1 MGRSKPGHS
10 PGKGPASVPEKWE
23 SVMSRLFLLGVL
35 LSLALPRAAFA
46 EDLKLGYV
54 DLQRA
59 LNETED
65 GRKAKASL
73 KKVFD
78 AKQKELDEQQED
90 FKKAKEDL
98 DKKRTLMNADTVRN
112 KEQELAA
119 KFEKVQQSYLRHQK
133 DLQEKEGEVTQKIFE
148 RMQRI
153 ILKIAQAE
161 NFSMVLD
168 KTQAGI
174 IFAKQHLDLTND
186 VIRRYN
192 SGEGNEGP
200 TAAPAPAKKK

>member
-1 MGRSKPGHS
+1 
-10 PGKGPASVPEKWE
+10 
-23 SVMSRLFLLGVL
+23 MSRLFLFAVL
-35 LSLALPRAAFA
+35 LLSTGFTRAAFA

-78 AKQKELDEQQED
+78 QKQKELDEQQED
-90 FKKAKEDL
+90 FRKAKEDL
-98 DKKRTLMNADTVRN
+98 DKKRTLLPADKARD

-119 KFEKVQQSYLRHQK
+119 KYQKVQESYMRHQK
-133 DLQEKEGEVTQKIFE
+133 DLAEKEGEVTQKIFE

-153 ILKIAQAE
+153 ILKIAAAE

-192 SGEGNEGP
+192 SGEGAEGGGG
-200 TAAPAPAKKK
+200 APAKPAAAAPQAAKPKK

>member
-1 MGRSKPGHS
+1 
-10 PGKGPASVPEKWE
+10 
-23 SVMSRLFLLGVL
+23 MSRLFLLGVL
-35 LSLALPRAAFA
+35 LSLAVPRAAFA

-78 AKQKELDEQQED
+78 VKQKELDEQQED
-90 FKKAKEDL
+90 FKKSKEDL
-98 DKKRTLMNADTVRN
+98 DKKRTLMNADLVRQ
-112 KEQELAA
+112 KEQELAT

-133 DLQEKEGEVTQKIFE
+133 ELQEKEGEVTQKIFE

-161 NFSMVLD
+161 NFTMVLD

-174 IFAKQHLDLTND
+174 IFAKQHLDLTNE

-192 SGEGNEGP
+192 SGEGAEGGGGAKP
-200 TAAPAPAKKK
+200 AAPMAAPAKKK

>member
-1 MGRSKPGHS
+1 
-10 PGKGPASVPEKWE
+10 
-23 SVMSRLFLLGVL
+23 MSRLFLFGVL
-35 LSLALPRAAFA
+35 ILATGVPRAVFA

-78 AKQKELDEQQED
+78 QKQKELDEQQED
-90 FKKAKEDL
+90 FRKAKEDL
-98 DKKRTLMNADTVRN
+98 DKKRTLLPADKARE

-119 KFEKVQQSYLRHQK
+119 KFEKVQQSYMRHQK
-133 DLQEKEGEVTQKIFE
+133 DLQEKEGEVTSKIFE

-153 ILKIAQAE
+153 IGKIAASE
-161 NFSMVLD
+161 NFTMVLD
-168 KTQAGI
+168 RAQAGI
-174 IFAKQHLDLTND
+174 LFAKPHLDLTND

-192 SGEGNEGP
+192 SGEGAEGGP
-200 TAAPAPAKKK
+200 TAAKPAAAAPAPGKPKK

>member
-1 MGRSKPGHS
+1 MLLNQER
-10 PGKGPASVPEKWE
+10 A
-23 SVMSRLFLLGVL
+23 MSRLLLLGAL
-35 LSLALPRAAFA
+35 FSLAVPRLARA

-65 GRKAKASL
+65 GRKAKANL

-90 FKKAKEDL
+90 FKKAKDDL
-98 DKKRTLMNADTVRN
+98 DKKRTLLSADVVRT
-112 KEQELAA
+112 KENELAQ
-119 KFEKVQQSYLRHQK
+119 KFEKVQQSYMRHQK
-133 DLQEKEGEVTQKIFE
+133 DLQEKEGEITQKIFE

-153 ILKIAQAE
+153 ILKIAAAE
-161 NFSMVLD
+161 NFTMVLD

-174 IFAKQHLDLTND
+174 IFAKQHLDLTNE

-192 SGEGNEGP
+192 GGEGADGGGGKP
-200 TAAPAPAKKK
+200 APAKPQAGGAKPAAPAPKK

>member
-1 MGRSKPGHS
+1 
-10 PGKGPASVPEKWE
+10 
-23 SVMSRLFLLGVL
+23 MSRLFLLGVL

-65 GRKAKASL
+65 GRKAKANL

-78 AKQKELDEQQED
+78 TKQKELDEQQED
-90 FKKAKEDL
+90 FKKVKEDL
-98 DKKRTLMNADTVRN
+98 DKKRTLMNADLVRQ
-112 KEQELAA
+112 KEQELQA
-119 KFEKVQQSYLRHQK
+119 KFEKVQQSYMRHQK
-133 DLQEKEGEVTQKIFE
+133 ELQEREGEVTQKIFE

-153 ILKIAQAE
+153 ILKIAAAE

-174 IFAKQHLDLTND
+174 IFAKPYLDLTNE
-186 VIRRYN
+186 VIRRYT
-192 SGEGNEGP
+192 SGEGAEGGGGKAAP
-200 TAAPAPAKKK
+200 TAAPAKKK

>member
-1 MGRSKPGHS
+1 
-10 PGKGPASVPEKWE
+10 
-23 SVMSRLFLLGVL
+23 MSRLFLLGVL
-35 LSLALPRAAFA
+35 LSLAVPRAAFA

-65 GRKAKASL
+65 GRKAKAGL

-98 DKKRTLMNADTVRN
+98 DKKRTLMNADLVRQ
-112 KEQELAA
+112 KEQELGA

-153 ILKIAQAE
+153 ILKIAASE
-161 NFSMVLD
+161 NFTMVLD

-174 IFAKQHLDLTND
+174 IFAKQHLDLTNE

-192 SGEGNEGP
+192 SGEGAEGGGGGKP
-200 TAAPAPAKKK
+200 AAAAPAKKK

>member
-1 MGRSKPGHS
+1 
-10 PGKGPASVPEKWE
+10 
-23 SVMSRLFLLGVL
+23 MSRLFAFGIL
-35 LSLALPRAAFA
+35 LSLAVPKLAFA

-59 LNETED
+59 LYETED
-65 GRKAKASL
+65 GRKAKAQL

-78 AKQKELDEQQED
+78 QKQKELDEQQED
-90 FKKAKEDL
+90 FKKAKDDL
-98 DKKRTLMNADTVRN
+98 DKKRSILAADTVRQ
-112 KEQELAA
+112 KETELAA

-153 ILKIAQAE
+153 IIKIAQAE

-168 KTQAGI
+168 KGQAGI
-174 IFAKQHLDLTND
+174 IFAKQHLDLTNEL
-186 VIRRYN
+186 IRRYN
-192 SGEGNEGP
+192 AGEGAEGGGA
-200 TAAPAPAKKK
+200 TAAKPGAPAAPKKK

>member
-1 MGRSKPGHS
+1 
-10 PGKGPASVPEKWE
+10 
-23 SVMSRLFLLGVL
+23 MSRLFLLGLL
-35 LSLALPRAAFA
+35 LSLAAPRVAFA
-46 EDLKLGYV
+46 EEIKLGYV

-98 DKKRTLMNADTVRN
+98 DKKRTLMNADSVRN

-119 KFEKVQQSYLRHQK
+119 KFEKVQQSYMRHQK

-148 RMQRI
+148 RMQKI
-153 ILKIAQAE
+153 IQKIAQAE

-192 SGEGNEGP
+192 SGEGNEG
-200 TAAPAPAKKK
+200 APAPAAAKKK

>member
-1 MGRSKPGHS
+1 
-10 PGKGPASVPEKWE
+10 
-23 SVMSRLFLLGVL
+23 MSRLFLVGIL
-35 LSLALPRAAFA
+35 LSLAVPRMAFA

-98 DKKRTLMNADTVRN
+98 DKKRTLMNADTVRA

-119 KFEKVQQSYLRHQK
+119 KFEKVQQSYMRHQK

-153 ILKIAQAE
+153 IQKIAQAE

-192 SGEGNEGP
+192 SGEGNEGAP
-200 TAAPAPAKKK
+200 AAAPPPQAKKK

>member
-1 MGRSKPGHS
+1 
-10 PGKGPASVPEKWE
+10 
-23 SVMSRLFLLGVL
+23 MSRLFLLGVL
-35 LSLALPRAAFA
+35 LSVAMPRAALA
-46 EDLKLGYV
+46 QEPIKLGYV

-65 GRKAKASL
+65 GRKAKAQL

-90 FKKAKEDL
+90 FKKLKEDL
-98 DKKRTLMNADTVRN
+98 DKKRTLMNPDLVRT

-119 KFEKVQQSYLRHQK
+119 KFEKVQASYLRHQK

-153 ILKIAQAE
+153 ILRIAQAE
-161 NFSMVLD
+161 NFTMVLD
-168 KTQAGI
+168 KGQAGI
-174 IFAKQHLDLTND
+174 IFAKQHLDLTNE

-192 SGEGNEGP
+192 AGEGGEGAG
-200 TAAPAPAKKK
+200 AAKPAAAAPAKKK

>member
-1 MGRSKPGHS
+1 
-10 PGKGPASVPEKWE
+10 
-23 SVMSRLFLLGVL
+23 MSRLFLFGVL
-35 LSLALPRAAFA
+35 IFATGVPRAVFA

-78 AKQKELDEQQED
+78 QKQKELDEQQED
-90 FKKAKEDL
+90 FRKAKEDL
-98 DKKRTLMNADTVRN
+98 DKKRTLLPADKARE
-112 KEQELAA
+112 KEQELAS
-119 KFEKVQQSYLRHQK
+119 KFEKVQQSYMRHQK

-153 ILKIAQAE
+153 IIKIAAAE

-192 SGEGNEGP
+192 SGEGAEGGPGP
-200 TAAPAPAKKK
+200 TAAKPAAGTPAPAKPKK

>member
-1 MGRSKPGHS
+1 M
-10 PGKGPASVPEKWE
+10 
-23 SVMSRLFLLGVL
+23 VMSRLFLLGLL
-35 LSLALPRAAFA
+35 LSLAVPRAAFA

-65 GRKAKASL
+65 GRKAKANL

-90 FKKAKEDL
+90 FKKSKEDL
-98 DKKRTLMNADTVRN
+98 DKKRTLMNADLVRT

-161 NFSMVLD
+161 NFTMVLD

-192 SGEGNEGP
+192 SGEGADGTAGGGGGAKP
-200 TAAPAPAKKK
+200 SAAAAPAAPKKK